1 MNDNLIWLA
10 AIVLISY
17 TTQAMSGFGSTILAL
32 TLGMHFYPMA
42 ELLPVLVALDLI
54 VNLYI
59 VVRHRHHIHRELLVQ
74 KIMPAMAIG
83 IAAGILVFQFFHGA
97 MLEKIFGM
105 LVIFLSIREL
115 YRLSIRTREHVP
127 FSNFQSALY
136 ITAAG
141 FIHGIY
147 ASGGPLLIYA
157 VGKQNIAKAIFRS
170 TLAAVW
176 LILALVLTGFYL
188 FSGTLTAAS
197 LKLVVVLLPVIAVGI
212 FLGEWLHQRI
222 DEFRFKI
229 FVFSVL
235 LIAGF
240 SIIAA

>member
-115 YRLSIRTREHVP
+115 YRLSSRTREHVP
-127 FSNFQSALY
+127 FSNLQSALY

-197 LKLVVVLLPVIAVGI
+197 LKLVVVLLPVIVVGI
-212 FLGEWLHQRI
+212 FLGEWLHHRI